1 MLEKGKISSGEFLIL
16 VIIFTIGGAILTLP
30 SALVTYA
37 KQDGWI
43 AYIIAT
49 IIGLCFIFLFNQL
62 ASLYP
67 TLTYIEVNEKIFG
80 KWIGKISALLF
91 LFYIYYLS
99 SALLSEIGN
108 FFTTQ
113 VLVGTPIQ
121 MIMILFLLTS
131 LFGVRL
137 GLEVICRTA
146 VIFFPWIVVL
156 LFILFLFITP
166 DVKIENLQPIFEE
179 GMKPL
184 LSGSYHSL
192 ALPYVQLVFFLMI
205 TPYVNEKAE
214 MKKNF
219 YRGTLIGGIVLF
231 LVIIF
236 SILVLGAE
244 NTTRLTYPSY
254 KLGMR
259 ISIGNFFERVEVI
272 VAFIWIFTEYFK
284 LTICY
289 YGLAL
294 GLAQLLGLK
303 DYKILLFPLA
313 FLILTFTIISHPD
326 IVHYQ
331 NFIAT
336 TWTPFSLT
344 ICLLLPLLLL
354 VIGKIRK
361 KHSTST
367 RI

>member
-16 VIIFTIGGAILTLP
+16 VIIFNIGGAILTLP
-30 SALVTYA
+30 SGLVSLA

-43 AYIIAT
+43 AYILAT
-49 IIGLCFIFLFNQL
+49 LIGLCFVFLFTRL

-67 TLTYIEVNEKIFG
+67 SMTYIEVNEKIFG

-91 LFYIYYLS
+91 LLYIYYLS

-108 FFTTQ
+108 FFSSQ
-113 VLVGTPIQ
+113 VLVETPME
-121 MIMILFLLTS
+121 MIMILFILTS
-131 LFGVRL
+131 LFGARL

-146 VIFFPWIVVL
+146 LIFFPWLVLL
-156 LFILFLFITP
+156 LFILFVFLIP
-166 DVKIENLQPIFEE
+166 DIKIENMQPIFEE
-179 GMKPL
+179 GLKPIMK
-184 LSGSYHSL
+184 GSYHSL

-219 YRGTLIGGIVLF
+219 YLGTLIGGGVLF

-236 SILVLGAE
+236 SILVLDPA
-244 NTTRLTYPSY
+244 NTARLIYPSY

-259 ISIGNFFERVEVI
+259 ISIGDFFERVEVI
-272 VAFIWIFTEYFK
+272 VAFIWVFTEYFK
-284 LTICY
+284 LTICF

-294 GLAQLLGLK
+294 GLAQLLGMQN
-303 DYKILLFPLA
+303 YKILLFPLA
-313 FLILTFTIISHPD
+313 FLILTFTIFSHPD

-331 NFIAT
+331 NFIAIA
-336 TWTPFSLT
+336 WTPFSLT
-344 ICLLLPLLLL
+344 ICFFLPLLLL
-354 VIGKIRK
+354 VVGKIRG
-361 KHSTST
+361 
-367 RI
+367 R